1 MAVENVACHL
11 LGVGSHFFNAIAQH
25 DMADRLGFGERRI
38 GAMGMQKELR
48 GGGVR
53 EAGRQQLRAQLGAAA
68 AKGTARGGSGLVG
81 G

>member
-48 GGGVR
+48 GGGIGKSEVYPVR
-53 EAGRQQLRAQLGAAA
+53 FS
-68 AKGTARGGSGLVG
+68 KVN
-81 G
+81 